1 MGNVRL
7 MFDSCSTRVRLV
19 FDSCST
25 PIDGIESN
33 KSEAKR
39 RDPNK
44 VEQLAFVRTSRG
56 DAKLS
61 EKSYGIKIGS
71 VVAENE

>member
-1 MGNVRL
+1 
-7 MFDSCSTRVRLV
+7 MFDSCSTL

-25 PIDGIESN
+25 SIDVIESN

-39 RDPNK
+39 QDPNK
-44 VEQLAFVRTSRG
+44 VEQLAFARTSRG

-71 VVAENE
+71 LVAENE

>member
-1 MGNVRL
+1 
-7 MFDSCSTRVRLV
+7 MFDSCSTL

-25 PIDGIESN
+25 PIHRIESI

-39 RDPNK
+39 QDPTR

-71 VVAENE
+71 VVAENEAKT

>member
-1 MGNVRL
+1 MSNVRL
-7 MFDSCSTRVRLV
+7 L

-39 RDPNK
+39 QDPTK
-44 VEQLAFVRTSRG
+44 VEPLAFVRPSRG

-61 EKSYGIKIGS
+61 EKSYGIEIGS

>member
-1 MGNVRL
+1 
-7 MFDSCSTRVRLV
+7 MFDSW
-19 FDSCST
+19 ST
-25 PIDGIESN
+25 PIDAIESN

-44 VEQLAFVRTSRG
+44 VEQLAFVKTSRG

-71 VVAENE
+71 IVAENE